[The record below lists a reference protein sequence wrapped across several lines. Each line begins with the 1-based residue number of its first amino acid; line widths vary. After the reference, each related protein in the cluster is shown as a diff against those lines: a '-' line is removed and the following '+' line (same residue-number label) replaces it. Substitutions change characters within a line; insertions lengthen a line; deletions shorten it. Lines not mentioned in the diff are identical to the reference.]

1 VWHEDKLRKLE
12 RLKVSVADGTYSV
25 AMEKVATRI
34 IERMLVRLHPM
45 WSGKANVSRDEP
57 IVELTLYIDAAL

>member
-1 VWHEDKLRKLE
+1 MRINCESSNASRCLWQME
-12 RLKVSVADGTYSV
+12 RIPLPWK
-25 AMEKVATRI
+25 

-57 IVELTLYIDAAL
+57 IVEITLYIDAAL